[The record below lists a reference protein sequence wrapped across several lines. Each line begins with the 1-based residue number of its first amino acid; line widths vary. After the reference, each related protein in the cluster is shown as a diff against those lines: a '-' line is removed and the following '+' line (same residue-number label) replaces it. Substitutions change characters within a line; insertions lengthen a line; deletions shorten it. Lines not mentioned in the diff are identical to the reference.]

1 MLLVIQGPG
10 ACQVQRGIKDH
21 VESLSLEIKAWMENL
36 DKEERKE
43 TRENK
48 DFQAHKVIAKVV
60 PREKKVIED
69 HQGLKEKMAQRGPK
83 VPKVKLVVTVQ
94 RAPKVLQEKM
104 VKVAPKGQ
112 VVPQGHQATLD
123 LKVTQGLLDLK
134 DAVDVTE
141 NQVCKV
147 ILAKLELLGLK
158 VKRERLSEW

>member
-1 MLLVIQGPG
+1 MQLVIQDPG
-10 ACQVQRGIKDH
+10 ACQVQRGIEDH
-21 VESLSLEIKAWMENL
+21 VESLSLEIQAWMENV

-60 PREKKVIED
+60 LQEKKVIKA
-69 HQGLKEKMAQRGPK
+69 HRGLKEKMAQRGPK

-112 VVPQGHQATLD
+112 VVPQGYQATLD